1 MKILNPIKI
10 AINCCNVGGG
20 GGGGGGGWRGPEFEV
35 PCGPP
40 ACTVVGT
47 ANTSAPTRHN
57 VVRTIFSFFT
67 VFLLLGYRRDV
78 TTALGLSGVLT

>member
-1 MKILNPIKI
+1 MRNPNKI

-40 ACTVVGT
+40 ACAVVGT
-47 ANTSAPTRHN
+47 ANASAPTRHK
-57 VVRTIFSFFT
+57 VVKTIFSFFT
-67 VFLLLGYRRDV
+67 VFLLLGYRRDL
-78 TTALGLSGVLT
+78 TAALG

>member
-1 MKILNPIKI
+1 MRNPNKI

-40 ACTVVGT
+40 SACAVIGT
-47 ANTSAPTRHN
+47 AHASATTRHI
-57 VVRTIFSFFT
+57 VVKTSLSFFI
-67 VFLLLGYRRDV
+67 VFLLLGYFRV
-78 TTALGLSGVLT
+78 ITAALG